1 MNRRNRTIIA
11 LFIGILLSGIALY
24 SVFRWSGWDELQAAL
39 SDIEPQF
46 ILLASVVFIISMFTR
61 AACWHT
67 LLERSVSYGR
77 VVAVLNEGYLLN
89 NVLPWRLGEI
99 GKAVIMGSQEGMSI
113 LRALSTIFVER
124 SYDLFIALALLI
136 GLLPLAAG
144 IDTGVTSFLMIGGFL
159 VLILVFLWIAVK
171 RPAWIDSVLGR
182 LPGGMSRWGPYWER
196 FREGLSALENTRS
209 FLISFGWLALSWF
222 LAGWVYWLALRAVT
236 PEPELSWAFFML
248 PVTLLGSAIPSVPGY
263 IGVFEA
269 AGVLALTVFGVSGGE
284 ALAATL
290 LLHGM
295 IYVMTTVFGAI
306 ALSTEGQTLTG
317 IYRDIQQWMANPS
330 NRHLE

>member
-1 MNRRNRTIIA
+1 MNRRNQTAIA
-11 LFIGILLSGIALY
+11 LGVGILLSGIALY
-24 SVFRWSGWDELQAAL
+24 TVFRWAGWDELQAAFQ
-39 SDIEPQF
+39 DIEPRF
-46 ILLASVVFIISMFTR
+46 LLLASVVFIISMFTR

-67 LLERSVSYGR
+67 LLEQSVTFGR

-89 NVLPWRLGEI
+89 NILPWRLGEL

-124 SYDLFIALALLI
+124 SYDIFLALALLV

-144 IDTGVTSFLMIGGFL
+144 INTGMTSFMFIGGLFA
-159 VLILVFLWIAVK
+159 LILLFFSIAIK
-171 RPAWIDSVLGR
+171 RPAWIDSFLSK
-182 LPGGMSRWGPYWER
+182 LPGGMNRWGPYWER
-196 FREGLSALENTRS
+196 FREGFRALENTRS
-209 FLISFGWLALSWF
+209 FLISFGWLAFSWF
-222 LAGWVYWLALRAVT
+222 LAGWVYWLALRAIT
-236 PEPELSWAFFML
+236 PEAEVSWAFFML

-306 ALSTEGQTLTG
+306 ALTTEGKTLAG
-317 IYRDIQQWMANPS
+317 IYRDIQRWMSNPS
-330 NRHLE
+330 TRPLD

>member
-1 MNRRNRTIIA
+1 MNRRNRTIFA

-39 SDIEPQF
+39 GDIEPQF
-46 ILLASVVFIISMFTR
+46 LLFAGVVLIISMFAR

-67 LLERSVSYGR
+67 LLEKSVSYGR

-89 NVLPWRLGEI
+89 NILPWRLGEL
-99 GKAVIMGSQEGMSI
+99 GRAVIMGSQEGMSI

-124 SYDLFIALALLI
+124 SYDLFLALALLV

-144 IDTGVTSFLMIGGFL
+144 IDSGLTSF
-159 VLILVFLWIAVK
+159 VLIGCFLALMLVFLWIAVK
-171 RPAWIDSVLGR
+171 RPAWIDTVLER
-182 LPGGMSRWGPYWER
+182 LPGGMSRWGAYWER
-196 FREGLSALENTRS
+196 FREGFSALEKTRS
-209 FLISFGWLALSWF
+209 FLISFGWLAFSWF
-222 LAGWVYWLALRAVT
+222 LAGFVYWLVLRAVT

-269 AGVLALTVFGVSGGE
+269 SGVLALTVFGVSGGE

-306 ALSTEGQTLTG
+306 ALSTEGKTLTV
-317 IYRDIQQWMANPS
+317 IYSDIQQWMADPS
-330 NRHLE
+330 TRHLK